1 MTSKPQSLVQ
11 SFSHL
16 VPKFHRILESVSLVR
31 KRWDRM
37 WLELYHG
44 AWFWHQQP
52 AESQGDEHTAR
63 ERSYM
68 GSMCQRG
75 RQRRGSRER
84 RWDAATY
91 SAARQSEA
99 GIPVCAHTHPQQQAR
114 LCSPGSW
121 TCAHS
126 HLPAFAS
133 TPPTVWDTLP
143 SPAHPTKDRH
153 LTHHAFKKKTEYVG
167 KLIGRQG
174 FHEKANGSKVM
185 AAQKQ

>member
-16 VPKFHRILESVSLVR
+16 VPKLHRILESVSLVR

-44 AWFWHQQP
+44 AWFWYQQAP
-52 AESQGDEHTAR
+52 ESQRDEHRAR
-63 ERSYM
+63 ERSCT
-68 GSMCQRG
+68 GPLCQRG
-75 RQRRGSRER
+75 RQWQGSRER
-84 RWDAATY
+84 HWDAAMY
-91 SAARQSEA
+91 SAAQQSEV
-99 GIPVCAHTHPQQQAR
+99 GIPARANTHSQRQAS
-114 LCSPGSW
+114 LCSPGSCK
-121 TCAHS
+121 CAHS

-133 TPPTVWDTLP
+133 TPPTVWGTLP
-143 SPAHPTKDRH
+143 SPAHPTKERH
-153 LTHHAFKKKTEYVG
+153 LTHQAFKKKTEYVR
-167 KLIGRQG
+167 KFIRRQD